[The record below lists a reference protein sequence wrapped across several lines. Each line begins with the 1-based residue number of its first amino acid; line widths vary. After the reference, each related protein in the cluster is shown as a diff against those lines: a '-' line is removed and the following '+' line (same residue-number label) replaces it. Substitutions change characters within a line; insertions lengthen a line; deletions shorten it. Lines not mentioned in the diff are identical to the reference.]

1 MFFRQFLKR
10 HIYNLKERFWKRI
23 IACDLKTATFFG
35 QIAATEPQVGLF
47 VTGIWGHDPNS
58 KRKRRIDRNLGTRS
72 QFKKKKTNWVMS
84 PDSYQ
89 LSVSGNKVIKY
100 E

>member
-47 VTGIWGHDPNS
+47 VTGI
-58 KRKRRIDRNLGTRS
+58 
-72 QFKKKKTNWVMS
+72 
-84 PDSYQ
+84 
-89 LSVSGNKVIKY
+89 
-100 E
+100 